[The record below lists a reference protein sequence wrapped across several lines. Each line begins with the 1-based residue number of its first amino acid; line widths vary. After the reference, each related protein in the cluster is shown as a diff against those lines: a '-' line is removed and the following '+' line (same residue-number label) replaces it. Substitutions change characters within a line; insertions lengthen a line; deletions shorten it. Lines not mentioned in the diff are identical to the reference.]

1 MRQDDCGADLT
12 FVNGQSQMESW
23 ESNFNARIVSRYSIR
38 AGGQSLS
45 RLCERP
51 APSVITTIGMKKSS
65 ATKLPPRNT
74 SRPRTKRPRLS
85 RFAQS
90 LLREWIKLD
99 LSMKNASAVVAVSG
113 GADSVALL
121 LSLDE
126 LIQADKLK
134 IEILVAHLNHRLRG
148 KASEADARWVA
159 SLAKKLGH
167 KASIGSVDVKRRAAK
182 TGDNLEQAARRAR
195 YEFLVQKAGAV
206 GAGAGARLVLTAHT
220 MDDQAE
226 TVLLNLLRGSGSSGL
241 GGVEPVRPISA
252 DSKILLARPLLSWA
266 ERQDTENYC
275 REQSVEFRTDEMNV
289 DEKFVRVRVRR
300 QLVPL
305 MQTFNPKLVAGLT
318 RTAELLR
325 EDSSALD
332 RAALML
338 LELSQGSAS
347 GVVEETGTGLKLDL
361 LVAAPS
367 ALRRRALRLW
377 IEHCRGDL
385 KRLERVHIVALEGLL
400 LGDRGGRVIELPGGA
415 RVSRKRGLLHYIG

>member
-1 MRQDDCGADLT
+1 MGTVNSNMRQDDCDGDLT

-38 AGGQSLS
+38 AVGQSLS

-51 APSVITTIGMKKSS
+51 APSAVTTIGMKKSS
-65 ATKLPPRNT
+65 ATKLPSRNT

-99 LSMKNASAVVAVSG
+99 LSMKNARAVIAVSG

-121 LSLDE
+121 LSLNE

-134 IEILVAHLNHRLRG
+134 VEILVAHLNHRLRG

-167 KASIGSVDVKRRAAK
+167 KAAIGSVDVKRRAAK

-195 YEFLVQKAGAV
+195 YEFLVQKAVAV
-206 GAGAGARLVLTAHT
+206 GAGLILTAHT

-252 DSKILLARPLLSWA
+252 ASKILRSRPLLSWA

-305 MQTFNPKLVAGLT
+305 MQTFNPKLVAGGSPTTKQFRERT
-318 RTAELLR
+318 RGFHLALALCLLWMTG
-325 EDSSALD
+325 
-332 RAALML
+332 AACL
-338 LELSQGSAS
+338 
-347 GVVEETGTGLKLDL
+347 GT
-361 LVAAPS
+361 
-367 ALRRRALRLW
+367 
-377 IEHCRGDL
+377 
-385 KRLERVHIVALEGLL
+385 
-400 LGDRGGRVIELPGGA
+400 
-415 RVSRKRGLLHYIG
+415 